1 MNVGFFSQSYEAK
14 WGRTPKIQA
23 QAEKEAGEAM
33 TESFV
38 EQIKAHAQRDAKKGI
53 YMDQPYI
60 QMTLNHMR
68 ETVSPNRKGLIA
80 QAAPLLRAAE
90 DSQDPLWQAY
100 ERMMDKL
107 SGKEYSI
114 KVQGGR
120 VGQTAE
126 IYSPDGEM
134 IAGYNSLGSGWTEI
148 QTKAESKF
156 LDNATVVYAEAYRQA
171 RAGLKAAAQEDSQ
184 PAYTLDVQA

>member
-1 MNVGFFSQSYEAK
+1 
-14 WGRTPKIQA
+14 
-23 QAEKEAGEAM
+23 
-33 TESFV
+33 
-38 EQIKAHAQRDAKKGI
+38 
-53 YMDQPYI
+53 
-60 QMTLNHMR
+60 MR
-68 ETVSPNRKGLIA
+68 
-80 QAAPLLRAAE
+80 
-90 DSQDPLWQAY
+90 
-100 ERMMDKL
+100 DKL

>member
-1 MNVGFFSQSYEAK
+1 MEVSFFSQSYLAK
-14 WGRTPKIQA
+14 WGRTPKIQEK
-23 QAEKEAGEAM
+23 AEKAAGEAM
-33 TESFV
+33 TEGFV
-38 EQIKAHAQRDAKKGI
+38 KQIKVHAQRDAKNGI
-53 YMDQPYI
+53 YMDQDYI
-60 QMTLNHMR
+60 HMTLAHMR
-68 ETVSPNRKGLIA
+68 ETVSPNRRGLIA
-80 QAAPLLRAAE
+80 KTNTLLQEAANAK
-90 DSQDPLWQAY
+90 DPLWEAY
-100 ERMMDKL
+100 ERLMDKL
-107 SGKEYSI
+107 SGKEYSA
-114 KVQGGR
+114 KVRGGCI
-120 VGQTAE
+120 GQTAE